1 MTTNIGS
8 LAVSLSLNASSF
20 NGSMAQVDRN
30 LRAMGSELKA
40 TKALGSEYGKS
51 LDGLR
56 SKKDVLSRTLETAN
70 IKLTETRK
78 KYDELKNSGT
88 ANEAQLERQAKKVN
102 DAQAQFNNLKTELD
116 DVERALKIQS
126 SSWTQLSQKLEP
138 IGAKLKT
145 VGDGMVSVGKDL
157 SMKVTAPL
165 VAMGTAAFKTAV
177 DFESAFAGV
186 RKTVNATEEEF
197 EVLSTG
203 IRDMAKEMPAS
214 ATEIAR
220 VAEAAGQLG
229 IKKENILGFTR
240 TMTDLGVAT
249 NMASDEAATA
259 LARLANITQMNQAD
273 FDKLGS
279 SIVALGN
286 NFATTES
293 EITEMALRLAGAGA
307 QVGMSE
313 ADILALSAALS
324 SVGIEAE
331 MGGSA
336 MSRVMV
342 EMQVATSTGF
352 TKVQEL
358 SKKTG
363 LSIRD
368 LQMMASHSGKAFGN
382 MAEDLGMTKKEL
394 TALVN
399 AGVDLEGFSKVAGM
413 TGEQFK
419 KAFEQDAIGALGAFI
434 NGLANAEA
442 SGDTAINMLQEM
454 GISEIRLRD
463 SLLRAGGASE
473 LFANAVDL
481 SNKAW
486 DENNAL
492 TKEAEERYKTTASQL
507 SIMWNQVKDLGITIG
522 NILIP
527 IVMDL
532 VEKITP
538 MIQKFAEMD
547 TGTQKVI
554 LGLAGIAAAIGPVLI
569 IGGTLVSSLGAI
581 VTAVGTVAGAIAVV
595 TTGAAAATP
604 AVGALAGVFTVLTG
618 PIGITVAAITGV
630 GIALV
635 SLYKHNETFRTKV
648 NEIWSSIKNRFEIAL
663 NSIKNVVQSVMTNVM
678 GFFGDILSKIKVFW
692 KENGDSIMQVVN
704 FFMTYIVES
713 IKTQMAFIK
722 GIFQMVWPI
731 IEGVIKIAW
740 AGIKVTIKN
749 AIDIILGMLQFWIK
763 IFTGDW
769 KGAFN
774 TIKETAVN
782 IMNNIVSTFKNIN
795 LLEIGKNIV
804 DGFLKGFSSMK
815 GAVVEAAKNIAG
827 ALPEWIKKVLD
838 IRSPSRVTEKLGE
851 HTGEGFAKGIKKKKK
866 TAEQVAKEVAAAA
879 KKGFKEEMDKA
890 EYKFKMEQ
898 INSAQYIKE
907 LEKIRK
913 EYAKYPAMVREVN
926 LEIKKV
932 QDNAAKHREKLRKE
946 EEKAQEEARK
956 KQLEAEKKKAEAERK
971 QFEDRKKLI
980 DDRKN
985 YNDLSLMQELEAWK
999 TLMNKYKKGTE
1010 ERAEAEREV
1019 YRIKNEINQKLIT
1032 LNEEYTNKVAD
1043 ANKRLIDG
1051 ERALNAEYERAV
1063 ADRTKTLTGFVG
1075 IFDKVKE
1082 ASDISGQGLI
1092 DNLKGQVSTFAEWS
1106 KNIQTLANRGID
1118 QGLLEELRQM
1128 GPSAAGEIAA
1138 LNTLTDAQLGEY
1150 SGLWKTKNQ
1159 LAREQAL
1166 KELEGLKK
1174 DTSSKIEELRKQ
1186 TAIDLETYKNEWIDK
1201 VKEIRFGTTDAFVD
1215 LNTSMTKIG
1224 KDSIS
1229 GLINGML
1236 SMHGPLME
1244 EAQKLA
1250 NTIAKTIKDA
1260 LKIKS
1265 PSRIMMKIGGFVGEG
1280 LAVGMQETVSQV
1292 TGKARLLAR
1301 AAIPMI
1307 PDINVPNF
1315 SNVNFAGVGN
1325 NSSGNPSSNSFS
1337 FNIQPAPIIID
1348 GVNVGT
1354 VDFDLVEDGLNSRF
1368 TSKMRVNGVR
1378 K

>member
-1 MTTNIGS
+1 MTTSIGS
-8 LAVSLSLNASSF
+8 LAVSLSLDASKF

-30 LRAMGSELKA
+30 LRVMGSELKA

-51 LDGLR
+51 LDGLK
-56 SKKDVLSRTLETAN
+56 SKKDILSRTLETAN

-102 DAQAQFNNLKTELD
+102 DAQAQFNRLKTELD

-145 VGDGMVSVGKDL
+145 IGDGMVSVGQDL

-186 RKTVNATEEEF
+186 RKTVNGTEAEF
-197 EVLSTG
+197 KALSSG
-203 IRDMAKEMPAS
+203 IRNMAKEIPAA
-214 ATEIAR
+214 ATEIAG

-229 IKKENILGFTR
+229 IKKEAILGFTR
-240 TMTDLGVAT
+240 TMVDLGVST
-249 NMASDEAATA
+249 NLTSDQAATA
-259 LARLANITQMNQAD
+259 LARLANITQMPQTE
-273 FDKLGS
+273 FDRLGS

-286 NFATTES
+286 SMATTEA
-293 EITEMALRLAGAGA
+293 EIVEMSLRLAGQGKQIGLTEAQITALAGT
-307 QVGMSE
+307 MSS
-313 ADILALSAALS
+313 L
-324 SVGIEAE
+324 GIEAE
-331 MGGSA
+331 AGGTA
-336 MSRVMV
+336 MSTVLKKMQSAVMNGGKSLN
-342 EMQVATSTGF
+342 AF
-352 TKVQEL
+352 
-358 SKKTG
+358 SK
-363 LSIRD
+363 
-368 LQMMASHSGKAFGN
+368 A
-382 MAEDLGMTKKEL
+382 
-394 TALVN
+394 
-399 AGVDLEGFSKVAGM
+399 AGVDAKTFTKAWNDDPIKALDIFVKGLSSSSKAGGNLSK
-413 TGEQFK
+413 TLADLAISGIR
-419 KAFEQDAIGALGAFI
+419 EQDV
-434 NGLANAEA
+434 
-442 SGDTAINMLQEM
+442 
-454 GISEIRLRD
+454 
-463 SLLRAGGASE
+463 LLRMSGASDI
-473 LFANAVDL
+473 LSQAVET
-481 SNKAW
+481 STKAW
-486 DENNAL
+486 EDNNAL
-492 TKEAEERYKTTASQL
+492 TNEAEQRYKTTASQL
-507 SIMWNQVKDLGITIG
+507 KIMWNQVKDLGITIG

-538 MIQKFAEMD
+538 MIQKFADMD

-678 GFFGDILSKIKVFW
+678 TFFGEILSKINVFW

-1043 ANKRLIDG
+1043 ANKRLIEG

-1075 IFDKVKE
+1075 IFDKVKD

-1138 LNTLTDAQLGEY
+1138 LNTLTDAQLDEY

-1166 KELEGLKK
+1166 KEMEGLKK

-1215 LNTSMTKIG
+1215 LNTSMTQIG

-1229 GLINGML
+1229 GLIDGML

-1250 NTIAKTIKDA
+1250 GTIAKTIKDA

-1301 AAIPMI
+1301 AAIPAI

-1315 SNVNFAGVGN
+1315 SNVNFAGAGN
-1325 NSSGNPSSNSFS
+1325 NSSFGNSNNSFS
-1337 FNIQPAPIIID
+1337 FNIQPAPIILD
-1348 GVNVGT
+1348 GVEIGLVN
-1354 VDFDLVEDGLNSRF
+1354 FDLVEDGLNSRF

-1378 K
+1378 